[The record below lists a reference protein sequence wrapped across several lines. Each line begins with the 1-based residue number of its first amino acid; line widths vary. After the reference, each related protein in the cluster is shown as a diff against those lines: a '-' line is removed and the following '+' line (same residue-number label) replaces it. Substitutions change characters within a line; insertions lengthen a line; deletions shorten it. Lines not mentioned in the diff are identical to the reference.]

1 MIRIHI
7 TCAAIVSPASAMPVK
22 MERGALPRL
31 ANGWYFIASSRPKG
45 SSLMGITVPENS
57 VTTALRILLIS
68 QFMFDK
74 AADGQPAPAK

>member
-22 MERGALPRL
+22 MDRGALPRL
-31 ANGWYFIASSRPKG
+31 ANGWYFIASSRPNG

-57 VTTALRILLIS
+57 VTTAPRILLIS
-68 QFMFDK
+68 QFMFSK
-74 AADGQPAPAK
+74 AEGEPAPAK